1 MFSGAAADHEEP
13 HGCVSEESMNVILWA
28 SAGDVSGGRST
39 FAPATLKKRS
49 QVAGPP
55 GPPMEIRIV
64 EKEHD
69 LLRVEFPKGEETL
82 LIPLVEALQKEE
94 KVVEARYYLGHP
106 YLDRPTLYLK
116 TKGEKPQQVLKRVL
130 KDLTDLY
137 GDLLADF
144 EKKAD
149 KVKT

>member
-1 MFSGAAADHEEP
+1 
-13 HGCVSEESMNVILWA
+13 
-28 SAGDVSGGRST
+28 
-39 FAPATLKKRS
+39 
-49 QVAGPP
+49 
-55 GPPMEIRIV
+55 MEIRVV
-64 EKEHD
+64 EKSND
-69 LLRVEFPKGEETL
+69 LLHVELPRGEETL

-106 YLDRPTLYLK
+106 YLERPTLYLK

-137 GDLLADF
+137 SDLLADF

-149 KVKT
+149 KVKA

>member
-1 MFSGAAADHEEP
+1 VGNA
-13 HGCVSEESMNVILWA
+13 VTVA
-28 SAGDVSGGRST
+28 S
-39 FAPATLKKRS
+39 ATLKKRS
-49 QVAGPP
+49 LVAGLPVP
-55 GPPMEIRIV
+55 SMEIRVV

-106 YLDRPTLYLK
+106 FLDRPTLYVK

-137 GDLLADF
+137 ADLLTDF

-149 KVKT
+149 KVKA

>member
-1 MFSGAAADHEEP
+1 MAPGVEAGRVISPSAPAWETAAGADFS
-13 HGCVSEESMNVILWA
+13 S
-28 SAGDVSGGRST
+28 
-39 FAPATLKKRS
+39 ATLKNRTS
-49 QVAGPP
+49 VLGPP
-55 GPPMEIRIV
+55 RPPMEVRVV

-69 LLRVEFPKGEETL
+69 LLRVEFPRGEETL

-106 YLDRPTLYLK
+106 YLDRPTLLVK

-137 GDLLADF
+137 GDLLTDF
-144 EKKAD
+144 DKKAD
-149 KVKT
+149 KIKA